1 MRNLDFGTKLIEV
14 RSAKGLT
21 QEDVAEKCKVTVRT
35 IQRIESGVVQP
46 RAFTIKMISDV
57 LGMDFFESSNTGY
70 DAKKESLSSTLNKPS
85 LQWYFKDLFN
95 LKTKTM
101 KKISIL
107 TTSFLMMGLA
117 MFVFISKVQA
127 QPETNNTYQSIV
139 VQYNV
144 DKSIK
149 RIDVRFSNHLTLDS
163 LIVIK
168 KDLKAKGI
176 TVDYSIMSFDEK
188 GYLKEIGCRIKS
200 NRSGESG
207 SFTMGLL
214 NQANRHTKV
223 GFFYD
228 YSKNAKPAFCAGACD
243 L

>member
-1 MRNLDFGTKLIEV
+1 MRKLDFGTKLIEV

-21 QEDVAEKCKVTVRT
+21 QEDVAEKCKITVRT

-46 RAFTIKMISDV
+46 RAFTIKIISDV
-57 LGMDFFESSNTGY
+57 LGIDFFGSSNTGY
-70 DAKKESLSSTLNKPS
+70 DVNRESLSSNLKKPS
-85 LQWYFKDLFN
+85 IQWYLKDLFN

-127 QPETNNTYQSIV
+127 QPDNKNVYKSIV
-139 VQYNV
+139 VQYND
-144 DKSIK
+144 DKSIR
-149 RIDVRFSNHLTLDS
+149 RIDVRFSNHLTFDS

-168 KDLKAKGI
+168 NDLKVKGI
-176 TVDYSIMSFDEK
+176 TIDYKTISFDEK
-188 GYLKEIGCRIKS
+188 GYLMEISCHVKS

-207 SFTMGLL
+207 GFGMGFL
-214 NQANRHTKV
+214 NTTNKDKKI

-228 YSKNAKPAFCAGACD
+228 YSKNAKPAFCAGTCD